1 MKQAK
6 LSPWGNTS
14 LQFTTWNQRDNSHE
28 ENRVNKFC
36 ISLEPNTNTTH
47 RFCNSRNKFLLAQSV
62 SWAADPCCAC
72 HCHQPCNGHR
82 ALLLPLRCAGSELLA
97 LLQFYFL
104 KSKSPAACYSQNGLD
119 KMAAG
124 PIPSS
129 LQRQQLTISVLNTTT
144 RSQSGIP

>member
-1 MKQAK
+1 MKRTGSISSASRLNRILIQH
-6 LSPWGNTS
+6 
-14 LQFTTWNQRDNSHE
+14 RD
-28 ENRVNKFC
+28 C
-36 ISLEPNTNTTH
+36 ATL
-47 RFCNSRNKFLLAQSV
+47 RNKFLLAQSV

-82 ALLLPLRCAGSELLA
+82 ALLLPLRCASSELLA

>member
-1 MKQAK
+1 MK
-6 LSPWGNTS
+6 
-14 LQFTTWNQRDNSHE
+14 

-36 ISLEPNTNTTH
+36 ISLEPNTNTTQ
-47 RFCNSRNKFLLAQSV
+47 RLCNSRNKFLLAQSV

-82 ALLLPLRCAGSELLA
+82 ALLLPLRCASSELLA

-104 KSKSPAACYSQNGLD
+104 KSISPAACYSQNGLD
-119 KMAAG
+119 KMPAG

-129 LQRQQLTISVLNTTT
+129 LQRQQLTISVLNMTT